1 MAVVFFYATLGGMKG
16 ITWTQVVQYCVLIV
30 AFLIPAVAIS
40 YQATGNPLPQVGM
53 GEVLRLEIDPQLIER
68 GEQDMIEDLVPAAV
82 NQALRKAR
90 ETHGEM
96 MKSMTSGIDLPGL
109 DNMLAKFTGQENSGS

>member
-1 MAVVFFYATLGGMKG
+1 MFKGLADLGSLMRQAQEIGDRMQEMNSQLKAKRVSGSAGGGMV
-16 ITWTQVVQYCVLIV
+16 QVE
-30 AFLIPAVAIS
+30 A
-40 YQATGNPLPQVGM
+40 NGM
-53 GEVLRLEIDPQLIER
+53 GEVLKLEIDPQLIER
-68 GEQDMIEDLVPAAV
+68 GERDMIEDLVPAAV
-82 NQALRKAR
+82 NQALRNAR